1 MLEKL
6 DWPAGVP
13 FQFKDEPGEHDPCY
27 VIMPGGAMLPLAHH
41 GLNGVDQARA
51 QFIVDACNEK
61 LARVP
66 AYTEETCPGHVAA
79 AHDGKICGNCGI
91 HIDSL
96 R

>member
-1 MLEKL
+1 MQINLSGRGLQEVLKL
-6 DWPAGVP
+6 CDWPIDTA

-41 GLNGVDQARA
+41 AINGTDQARA

-61 LARVP
+61 LRKLQMQDF
-66 AYTEETCPGHVAA
+66 G
-79 AHDGKICGNCGI
+79 
-91 HIDSL
+91 L